1 MPHHRLSHPFP
12 LRKTN
17 KQQKSKV
24 KKREEMKQKYD
35 GVLTIAAWFILLQHL
50 KWSNQGGFSDVE
62 QIAHD
67 FLE

>member
-50 KWSNQGGFSDVE
+50 KWSN
-62 QIAHD
+62 
-67 FLE
+67 